1 MQIWLILGRSKKCLH
16 IFPLS
21 CLGGGIL
28 HAVVSFHLAQLVI
41 LLLSALC
48 IREKIFHCGFV
59 NCVKS
64 QRSVNSNLPLK
75 RRIPPAP
82 VQDHCKAQKSISAFG
97 VTERAARGL
106 AICLCELFMYDCL
119 LHELQLSHSAPQ
131 ALPLLGYISPLNLS
145 VSLPPSSVNPCCC
158 SGCAIWLCYLPRRP
172 HLLAP
177 LFPMHLGPCPTL
189 PPRMDKTSLSS
200 SLKHYLTFSQIPF

>member
-82 VQDHCKAQKSISAFG
+82 VQDPCKAQKSISAFG
-97 VTERAARGL
+97 VAERAARGL
-106 AICLCELFMYDCL
+106 AICLRTFYVRLPL
-119 LHELQLSHSAPQ
+119 ARIT
-131 ALPLLGYISPLNLS
+131 ALPLSPTS
-145 VSLPPSSVNPCCC
+145 SASPRLPS
-158 SGCAIWLCYLPRRP
+158 A
-172 HLLAP
+172 H
-177 LFPMHLGPCPTL
+177 
-189 PPRMDKTSLSS
+189 
-200 SLKHYLTFSQIPF
+200 

>member
-48 IREKIFHCGFV
+48 IRKKIFHCGFV

-75 RRIPPAP
+75 TRISSLCRTTVRRRKASLRLESQNVLQGVWQFVCENFLCTIAS
-82 VQDHCKAQKSISAFG
+82 CKNYSSPTQPHK
-97 VTERAARGL
+97 
-106 AICLCELFMYDCL
+106 LC
-119 LHELQLSHSAPQ
+119 
-131 ALPLLGYISPLNLS
+131 
-145 VSLPPSSVNPCCC
+145 
-158 SGCAIWLCYLPRRP
+158 
-172 HLLAP
+172 
-177 LFPMHLGPCPTL
+177 
-189 PPRMDKTSLSS
+189 LSS
-200 SLKHYLTFSQIPF
+200 ATSAH